1 MARWCKKSWLAAQ
14 QLAQEGID
22 VEVIDLRSLNPYDWA
37 AIATSVR
44 KTSRAL
50 VVYEDMISWGY
61 GAEIAARIADECFH
75 DLDAPVRRVAAMDTF
90 CGYQPKLEDEI
101 LPQTEDI
108 VRAVRDLVKF

>member
-61 GAEIAARIADECFH
+61 GAEIAARIGQELFS
-75 DLDAPVRRVAAMDTF
+75 DLDAPVIRVAARDCFVSYT
-90 CGYQPKLEDEI
+90 PEVEDYT
-101 LPQTEDI
+101 LPQVADI
-108 VRAVRDLVKF
+108 TRAIRELILY